1 MIEKSKAFYPPKLP
15 DTANT
20 AKIARDMV
28 K

>member
-20 AKIARDMV
+20 AKIACDMV